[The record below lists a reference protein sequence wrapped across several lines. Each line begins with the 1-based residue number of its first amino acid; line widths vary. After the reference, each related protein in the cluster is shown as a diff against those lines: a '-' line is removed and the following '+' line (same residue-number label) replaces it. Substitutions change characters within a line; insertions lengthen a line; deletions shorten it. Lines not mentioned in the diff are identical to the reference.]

1 MQDELTLFRKMQEGD
16 WNAFN
21 FRVLLGTVIP
31 LRVRFCREPGGSG
44 GHRAGYVY
52 LPMGQP
58 GENLSLGIDLCLFK
72 SFSQEF
78 LY

>member
-21 FRVLLGTVIP
+21 SFFESYSEPVIP

-58 GENLSLGIDLCLFK
+58 GRKSLTRDRSMLI
-72 SFSQEF
+72 
-78 LY
+78 